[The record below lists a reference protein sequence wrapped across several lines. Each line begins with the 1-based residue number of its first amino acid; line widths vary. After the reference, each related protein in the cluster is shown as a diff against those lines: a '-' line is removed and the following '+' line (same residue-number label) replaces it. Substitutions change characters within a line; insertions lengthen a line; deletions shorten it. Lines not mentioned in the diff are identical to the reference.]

1 MLRFDSELCNIHD
14 LRCKVTFSTHKGQ
27 EQRCWKKNI
36 TGFIEKDVVS
46 QGMIQIKCM

>member
-1 MLRFDSELCNIHD
+1 MIQDG
-14 LRCKVTFSTHKGQ
+14 KVTFSTHKKQQ
-27 EQRCWKKNI
+27 ERCWKKER